1 WEVNL
6 FYLNRSKST
15 KVKLTLN
22 PNEMW
27 RPSGFKLSLWV
38 PWLRYNKILS
48 YETLSWINIFFL
60 AVQMNCDWFGIKT

>member
-38 PWLRYNKILS
+38 PWLQLRTKWRLNQNNRWNPSMMLS
-48 YETLSWINIFFL
+48 
-60 AVQMNCDWFGIKT
+60 